1 VAAPICES
9 KLLHWHLPSCK
20 YCLAS
25 LKSLCKALHKLFYA
39 EYIIMQ
45 SDTKRLS
52 AYQLIT
58 IHTLQYHF
66 A

>member
-1 VAAPICES
+1 
-9 KLLHWHLPSCK
+9 LPSCK